1 MESERKFILTTL
13 TVMAGVCMGYSIYID
28 WKGRSEPE
36 DKKKLQVERRI
47 RRAPGAGVTLPN
59 LQNREAVEQ
68 FFNREFKRGEELL
81 SKGKIEDAIEHL
93 CNAVAV
99 ATEPQKMLQVLQ
111 QILPHEVF
119 GSILEHLP
127 EISQRLLASL
137 NGSG

>member
-13 TVMAGVCMGYSIYID
+13 TVMAGVCMGYSIYLD

-47 RRAPGAGVTLPN
+47 RREPRAGVTLPN

-119 GSILEHLP
+119 GSILERLP